1 MLLTKTKLNS
11 MEILISEVLRNSY
24 IIYKEFVLLNDALK
38 EHNEIKEEITK

>member
-1 MLLTKTKLNS
+1 MLTKTKLNS

-38 EHNEIKEEITK
+38 ELNEIKEEITK